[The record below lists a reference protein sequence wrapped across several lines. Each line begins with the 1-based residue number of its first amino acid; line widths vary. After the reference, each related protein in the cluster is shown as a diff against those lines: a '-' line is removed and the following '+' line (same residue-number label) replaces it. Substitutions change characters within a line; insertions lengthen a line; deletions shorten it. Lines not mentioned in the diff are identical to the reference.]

1 MRRKVKLS
9 FILGVVG
16 GIFVILVAL
25 LYTLSTSVIP
35 YGFLIA
41 GIVGIAGAA
50 VGKKLGGAL
59 MIIAGVSALILGGF
73 LYGILPLI
81 LLLAGGIIAL
91 REKVVV
97 PTLPIIAGIL
107 TIIASCMSLL
117 LGIFGVISVYVYFEY
132 VGVYGILAFAFGLTA
147 AILSLKSG
155 LTAGKLILKKKIF
168 GLSMVGVSLLIVSG
182 ILFSVP
188 LDGNSVWEIGLAIAI
203 LSILSIVFIAKAWK
217 TVE

>member
-1 MRRKVKLS
+1 V
-9 FILGVVG
+9 
-16 GIFVILVAL
+16 
-25 LYTLSTSVIP
+25 
-35 YGFLIA
+35 
-41 GIVGIAGAA
+41 GIVGAA

-59 MIIAGVSALILGGF
+59 MIVAGVSALILGGF

-107 TIIASCMSLL
+107 TIIASCTSLL

-132 VGVYGILAFAFGLTA
+132 VGVYGILAFAFGLTT
-147 AILSLKSG
+147 AILLLKSG

-168 GLSMVGVSLLIVSG
+168 GLSMVGASLLIVSG

-188 LDGNSVWEIGLAIAI
+188 LDGNSVWEIGLAIVI
-203 LSILSIVFIAKAWK
+203 LSILSIVFIAK
-217 TVE
+217 TE

>member
-1 MRRKVKLS
+1 
-9 FILGVVG
+9 
-16 GIFVILVAL
+16 
-25 LYTLSTSVIP
+25 
-35 YGFLIA
+35 
-41 GIVGIAGAA
+41 
-50 VGKKLGGAL
+50 

-73 LYGILPLI
+73 LYGILPLD

-117 LGIFGVISVYVYFEY
+117 LGIFGVISIYVYFEY

-155 LTAGKLILKKKIF
+155 LTVRKIDTKEKNIWSF
-168 GLSMVGVSLLIVSG
+168 NGGSKSANSFWNI
-182 ILFSVP
+182 IFS
-188 LDGNSVWEIGLAIAI
+188 AIR
-203 LSILSIVFIAKAWK
+203 W
-217 TVE
+217 